1 MKVEELLSLV
11 EETIGELKIALMAN
25 RQRAFETPYTSFEF
39 LQRASELDE
48 ELRDLEKLRDYL
60 ASLDPGEEAEK
71 YFTGEE
77 LEELLRLLE
86 LLRKSRP
93 HEY

>member
-1 MKVEELLSLV
+1 MKVEELLSIV
-11 EETIGELKIALMAN
+11 EETIGELKIALTAN
-25 RQRAFETPYTSFEF
+25 QQRAFETPYTSFEF

-48 ELRDLEKLRDYL
+48 DLRDLEKLRDYL
-60 ASLDPGEEAEK
+60 ASLDPEDDLGK
-71 YFTGEE
+71 YFTEEE